1 MVNQISNWLSNGKW
15 SEAMEDV
22 DVSDEVGMCEAES
35 GCMHITLFTF
45 FG

>member
-1 MVNQISNWLSNGKW
+1 MVNEISNGLSNGKW

-22 DVSDEVGMCEAES
+22 DVRVEVGMCEAES
-35 GCMHITLFTF
+35 GCMHITLFPF